1 MILFEIFIKQLQK
14 SMKSNIDR
22 CDEMKLYIDFDGVI
36 LDSIPVIFK
45 ILEKTDID
53 ETDEKELTMF
63 YENLDWNDIIKKAPQ
78 IHHSVSCIKKI
89 IASKKFDVAILT
101 HVNSQSE
108 ILEKVAYLKKELP
121 GITIISVPK
130 QLHKTD
136 MVNPKGAILIDDF
149 TGNLVDW
156 DQKGGI
162 SIKFSLVYKDRG
174 FPVID
179 RLDMILDMKSMNR
192 N

>member
-1 MILFEIFIKQLQK
+1 
-14 SMKSNIDR
+14 MK
-22 CDEMKLYIDFDGVI
+22 KLYIDFDGVI
-36 LDSIPVIFK
+36 LDTIPIIYK
-45 ILEKTDID
+45 RLEKESID
-53 ETDEKELTMF
+53 VTEEDALIQF
-63 YENLDWNDIIKKAPQ
+63 YENLEWKSLIQEAPQ
-78 IHHSVSCIKKI
+78 IHHSIAAIKKI
-89 IASKKFDVAILT
+89 IASKQFDVAILT

-149 TGNLVDW
+149 TGNLIDW
-156 DQKGGI
+156 DERGGI
-162 SIKFSLVYKDRG
+162 AIKFSLTPKDRG

-179 RLDMILDMKSMNR
+179 RLDMILNMNFI
-192 N
+192 NYK